1 MTERRGGATFSRSTW
16 PRCCTLSPRSISAI
30 VPRVGELRQ
39 TCGGKLFDRISGSHH
54 DHTVASFVELL
65 KPQATLSIASG
76 VAAGFRSARRRLGEL
91 LDSRLRKFVDI
102 WNLEAGQPHAF
113 FASTQALRCPS
124 STRLDLSSCLYSSP
138 CHDQVD
144 FAGKLQT
151 SGFRLQSTPDPKH
164 YRHSTSADTQG
175 KRGQFT
181 DRR

>member
-30 VPRVGELRQ
+30 VPRVGELGQ

-102 WNLEAGQPHAF
+102 WESGGG
-113 FASTQALRCPS
+113 T
-124 STRLDLSSCLYSSP
+124 TTCLLCIYSSIEVSVK
-138 CHDQVD
+138 HETGSE
-144 FAGKLQT
+144 FLSLQL
-151 SGFRLQSTPDPKH
+151 SLPRS
-164 YRHSTSADTQG
+164 S
-175 KRGQFT
+175 
-181 DRR
+181 